1 MNNQGLEG
9 TVSFIGS
16 LFCSAHYRVCLHAK
30 KRFYLSYISN
40 TPFKK
45 FSNIVCEFCEYF
57 FTEFSLFIQVHHW
70 TMGLKGKSNLI
81 PLYHYTE
88 EQRAIRLKT
97 YFKFLFVREP
107 LHRLL
112 SAFKDK
118 FLANVTVN
126 DIINKYRSDIV
137 KSYRPRD
144 YVRNGINLIT
154 FPEFIKYYS
163 DQKTRDHHW
172 RQFDKIC
179 HPCLVKYDFIGK
191 LENLSEEGPSLLRMA
206 GLSDKVAFPPIH
218 QHTSGDE
225 VLKYYSQIPPD
236 DIKKIGELY
245 VSDFAMFGYEYLGP
259 VKSVLKN
266 FTDSQRRQ

>member
-1 MNNQGLEG
+1 
-9 TVSFIGS
+9 
-16 LFCSAHYRVCLHAK
+16 
-30 KRFYLSYISN
+30 
-40 TPFKK
+40 
-45 FSNIVCEFCEYF
+45 
-57 FTEFSLFIQVHHW
+57 
-70 TMGLKGKSNLI
+70 MGLKGKRDLI
-81 PLYHYTE
+81 PLYFYTE

-118 FLANVTVN
+118 FLGNNPGSREVS
-126 DIINKYRSDIV
+126 RSAREGIV

-144 YVRNGINLIT
+144 YVRDGSNLVT
-154 FPEFIKYYS
+154 FPEFIKYFS
-163 DQKTRDHHW
+163 NPERRRDHHW
-172 RQFDKIC
+172 RQYDKIC

-191 LENLSEEGPSLLRMA
+191 LENFSEDGPSLLRMA
-206 GLSDKVAFPPIH
+206 GLSDEAAFPPIH

-225 VLKYYSQIPPD
+225 VLNNYSQVPPD

-245 VSDFAMFGYEYLGP
+245 FSDFAMFGYEYLGP

-266 FTDSQRRQ
+266 VSDHS